1 MARNLILELIMFA
14 STSSSRMDLSH
25 STDTINLTNG
35 NNIKFTMS
43 TIIDDDDDDENIWD
57 KIKVTKKKNFCFNKR
72 LSIQYFSHFLILKIQ

>member
-43 TIIDDDDDDENIWD
+43 TIIDDDDDENIWD
-57 KIKVTKKKNFCFNKR
+57 KIKVTKKKNF
-72 LSIQYFSHFLILKIQ
+72 FLF